1 MGLTI
6 SLSCLTLL
14 ASCLG
19 HGLDS
24 YLNQRARIFNSFQ
37 SQIKAFHFCCC
48 CSIFAS
54 WQFRLMDEELGN
66 QLMGSR
72 PPLLGVFHRDC

>member
-37 SQIKAFHFCCC
+37 SQIKAFHSLLLLLLFNFC
-48 CSIFAS
+48 
-54 WQFRLMDEELGN
+54 
-66 QLMGSR
+66 
-72 PPLLGVFHRDC
+72 LLTI